1 MTMRDRLVLIGVVVL
16 AVLGAGWVLVVSP
29 ERKEAGKLASQVA
42 EAQSQVQS
50 AESQLSNARQAQVQY
65 SSAYAAIVNLGK
77 AVPTSQ
83 QVPSLI
89 YELAQVSGGKHVNFA
104 SIVAGSG
111 AGSGPGAGSAPGAS
125 SSSGGAASSSATGAG
140 ANAGFSQLPF
150 TFVFEGGFGD
160 LEHLFN
166 QLDGFAKRSASG
178 VVQVNGRLLTI
189 QSLRLAPATGT
200 INPAAVKGPPK
211 LSGTVTATAYVLP
224 ATQSLTAGGT
234 GAAPAGATPSPAGA
248 RSPAAPAIARV
259 TP

>member
-29 ERKEAGKLASQVA
+29 ERKEANKLATQVN
-42 EAQSQVQS
+42 EAQSQLQS
-50 AESQLSNARQAQVQY
+50 AEGQLNNARQAQAQY
-65 SSAYAAIVNLGK
+65 STAYAAIVNLGK

-89 YELAQVSGGKHVNFA
+89 YELAQVSGGKNVNFA

-111 AGSGPGAGSAPGAS
+111 NGGPSAGAAPSSAGSAP
-125 SSSGGAASSSATGAG
+125 SSATGAT
-140 ANAGFSQLPF
+140 AAASFSQLPF

-160 LEHLFN
+160 LERLFN
-166 QLDGFAKRSASG
+166 QLDGFAKRTASG
-178 VVQVNGRLLTI
+178 AVAVNGRLLTI
-189 QSLRLAPATGT
+189 QSVKLGPATTTVAG
-200 INPAAVKGPPK
+200 AATLKGPPK

-224 ATQSLTAGGT
+224 ATQSLTGGAT
-234 GAAPAGATPSPAGA
+234 AAAPAGTAPTPSASGSS
-248 RSPAAPAIARV
+248 SPAAPAIARV